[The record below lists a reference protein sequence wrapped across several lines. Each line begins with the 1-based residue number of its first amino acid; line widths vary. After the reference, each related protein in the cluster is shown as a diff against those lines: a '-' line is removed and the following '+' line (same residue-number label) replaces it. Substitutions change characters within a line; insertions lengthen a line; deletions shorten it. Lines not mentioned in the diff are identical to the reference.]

1 MTDSTTPHKT
11 GMPYHTPAL
20 LDLTI
25 EAMAIRPGGTY
36 VDVTFG
42 GGGHSRAILEAMG
55 PVEDGGRLFCFD
67 QDADAKANLND
78 TLASDPRVTFVEANF
93 RYAQRFL
100 RLHSALPVDGLLA
113 DLGVSFHQFDEA
125 DRGFTFREPEAPLDM
140 RMDRLTGTTAQ
151 AWLATAD
158 EPTIAHTL
166 RMYGELPNA
175 KALAHS
181 LIHARAQAPLTTTG
195 QLAEAIRPLLNPKKQ
210 KQELAQAFQA
220 IRIAV
225 NDELGALEAL
235 LKEASSIVAPKG
247 RIVFISYHSLED
259 RLVKHYLKAG
269 NAEGE
274 LQTDFFGN
282 ALTPWESVAGLR
294 KAFAPDSQ
302 EIDANPRARSAKL
315 RVAERSPFIQ
325 EVEPAASAS
334 KPSKSSKSLKPKG
347 AQS

>member
-1 MTDSTTPHKT
+1 MISNANP
-11 GMPYHTPAL
+11 MPYHTPAL
-20 LDLTI
+20 LGVTI
-25 EAMAIRPGGTY
+25 DALAIRPGGTY

-55 PVEDGGRLFCFD
+55 PVENGGRLFCFD
-67 QDADAKANLND
+67 QDADAKANLKD
-78 TLASDPRVTFVEANF
+78 SLANDPRVTFIEANF
-93 RYAQRFL
+93 RFTQRFL
-100 RLHSALPVDGLLA
+100 RLHSALPIDGLLA

-125 DRGFTFREPEAPLDM
+125 DRGFTFRESEAPLDM

-158 EPTIAHTL
+158 EATIAHTF
-166 RMYGELPNA
+166 RIYGELPNA

-235 LKEASSIVAPKG
+235 LKDAPSMLAPEG
-247 RIVFISYHSLED
+247 RLVFISYHSLED

-274 LQTDFFGN
+274 LHTDFYGN

-294 KAFAPDSQ
+294 KAIAPDAQ
-302 EIDANPRARSAKL
+302 EIEANPRARSAKL
-315 RVAERSPFIQ
+315 RVAQRTAFVIEP
-325 EVEPAASAS
+325 EVTLNSQTQ
-334 KPSKSSKSLKPKG
+334 KKG
-347 AQS
+347 AQP